1 MIETEKEQRLQEA
14 KLTRHLSVG
23 YKEKERKEK
32 EDETR
37 LHERERESRRR
48 PEKRELGLHVIS
60 L

>member
-1 MIETEKEQRLQEA
+1 MIETENEQRLQEA

-37 LHERERESRRR
+37 LHERERERAGEEQRN
-48 PEKRELGLHVIS
+48 ENLGYM
-60 L
+60 